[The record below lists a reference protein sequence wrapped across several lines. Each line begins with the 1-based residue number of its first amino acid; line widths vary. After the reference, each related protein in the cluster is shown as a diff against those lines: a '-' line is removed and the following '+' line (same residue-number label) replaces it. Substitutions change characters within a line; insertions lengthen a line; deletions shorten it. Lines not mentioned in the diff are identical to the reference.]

1 MERKGILSMKKMK
14 TRDVALV
21 GLFAALTVICS
32 WISIPLGP
40 VPVTL
45 QTFAVFL
52 AAALLGSRRGTWAV
66 LVYILLGVAGLP
78 VFSGFKTLNP
88 LTFGYV
94 LGFLPLGLL
103 TAASEKLFSKT
114 KLALPL
120 GMVLGLLACYFIG
133 TVWFYYVM
141 HFRDTEYGFGKIL
154 SLCVVPF
161 IVPDLVKLGLAYFL
175 SQKLG
180 KFVK

>member
-1 MERKGILSMKKMK
+1 MKGLK

-21 GLFAALTVICS
+21 GLFAALTVICA
-32 WISIPLGP
+32 WISIPVGP

-52 AAALLGSRRGTWAV
+52 GAALLGPKRGTLAV
-66 LVYILLGVAGLP
+66 GVYILLGVVGLP
-78 VFSGFKTLNP
+78 VFSGFKGLNP

-94 LGFLPLGLL
+94 LGFLPLGLM
-103 TAASEKLFSKT
+103 TAAAERLFPGR

-120 GMVLGLLACYFIG
+120 GMALGLLACYLIG
-133 TVWFYYVM
+133 TVWFWYVM
-141 HFRDTEYGFGKIL
+141 HFRGTAYGFGKIL

-161 IVPDLVKLGLAYFL
+161 ILPDLLKLAAAWLLAR
-175 SQKLG
+175 KLG
-180 KFVK
+180 KYVK

>member
-1 MERKGILSMKKMK
+1 MKGLK

-21 GLFAALTVICS
+21 GLFAALTVICA
-32 WISIPLGP
+32 WISVPLGP

-52 AAALLGSRRGTWAV
+52 GAALLGSKRGTLAV
-66 LVYILLGVAGLP
+66 GVYILLGVVGLP

-94 LGFLPLGLL
+94 LGFLPLGLM
-103 TAASEKLFSKT
+103 TAAAERLFPGR

-120 GMVLGLLACYFIG
+120 GMALGLLVCYLIG
-133 TVWFYYVM
+133 TVWFWYVM
-141 HFRDTEYGFGKIL
+141 HFRGTAYGFGKIL

-161 IVPDLVKLGLAYFL
+161 VLPDLLKLAVSWLLAR
-175 SQKLG
+175 KLG
-180 KFVK
+180 KYVKQAQA

>member
-1 MERKGILSMKKMK
+1 MKKLK

-21 GLFAALTVICS
+21 GLFAALTVICA
-32 WISIPLGP
+32 WISVPLGP

-52 AAALLGSRRGTWAV
+52 GAALLGSKRGTLAV
-66 LVYILLGVAGLP
+66 AVYILLGVVGLP

-88 LTFGYV
+88 VTFGYV
-94 LGFLPLGLL
+94 LGFLPLGML
-103 TAASEKLFSKT
+103 TAAAEKLFPGK

-120 GMVLGLLACYFIG
+120 GMVLGLLVCYLIG

-141 HFRDTEYGFGKIL
+141 HFRGTAYGFGQIL
-154 SLCVVPF
+154 GLCVVPF
-161 IVPDLVKLGLAYFL
+161 ILPDLVKLGLAWFL
-175 SQKLG
+175 SMKLG
-180 KFVK
+180 KYVK

>member
-1 MERKGILSMKKMK
+1 MKTLK

-21 GLFAALTVICS
+21 GLFAALTVICA

-52 AAALLGSRRGTWAV
+52 AAALLGPKRGTLAV
-66 LVYILLGVAGLP
+66 GVYILLGVVGLP
-78 VFSGFKTLNP
+78 VFSGFKGLNP
-88 LTFGYV
+88 VTFGYV

-103 TAASEKLFSKT
+103 TAAAEKLFPGR

-120 GMVLGLLACYFIG
+120 GMALGLLVCYLIG
-133 TVWFYYVM
+133 TVWFWYVM
-141 HFRDTEYGFGKIL
+141 HFRGTEYGFGKIL

-161 IVPDLVKLGLAYFL
+161 VIPDLFKMGLAYFL
-175 SQKLG
+175 SKKLR
-180 KFVK
+180 KYA

>member
-1 MERKGILSMKKMK
+1 MKTLK

-21 GLFAALTVICS
+21 GLFAALTVICA
-32 WISIPLGP
+32 WISVPLGP

-52 AAALLGSRRGTWAV
+52 GAALLGSRRGTLAV
-66 LVYILLGVAGLP
+66 AVYILLGVVGLP

-88 LTFGYV
+88 VTFGYV
-94 LGFLPLGLL
+94 LGFLPLGML
-103 TAASEKLFSKT
+103 TAASDRLFKGK

-120 GMVLGLLACYFIG
+120 GMVLGLLVCYSIG

-141 HFRDTEYGFGKIL
+141 HFRGTEYGFGKIL
-154 SLCVVPF
+154 SLCVTPF
-161 IVPDLVKLGLAYFL
+161 ILPDLVKLALAWFL
-175 SQKLG
+175 SLKLA
-180 KFVK
+180 KYVK

>member
-1 MERKGILSMKKMK
+1 MRKLK

-21 GLFAALTVICS
+21 GLFAALMVICA
-32 WISIPLGP
+32 WISVPLGP

-52 AAALLGSRRGTWAV
+52 AAALLGSRRGTLAV
-66 LVYILLGVAGLP
+66 GVYILLGVVGLP

-88 LTFGYV
+88 VTFGYV

-103 TAASEKLFSKT
+103 TAAAEKLFPGR

-120 GMVLGLLACYFIG
+120 GMVLGLLVCYLIG

-141 HFRDTEYGFGKIL
+141 HFRGTEYGFGMIL
-154 SLCVVPF
+154 RLCVAPF
-161 IVPDLVKLGLAYFL
+161 LLPDLAKLGLAYLL
-175 SQKLG
+175 SRKLA
-180 KFVK
+180 KYIK

>member
-1 MERKGILSMKKMK
+1 MKGLK
-14 TRDVALV
+14 TKDVALV
-21 GLFAALTVICS
+21 GLFAGLTVICA
-32 WISIPLGP
+32 WISVPLGP
-40 VPVTL
+40 IPVTL

-52 AAALLGSRRGTWAV
+52 GTALLGAKRGTLSVAV
-66 LVYILLGVAGLP
+66 YVLLGVVGLP

-94 LGFLPLGLL
+94 LGFLPLGMV
-103 TAASEKLFSKT
+103 TAASETLFSKK

-120 GMVLGLLACYFIG
+120 GMGLGLALCYLIG

-141 HFRDTEYGFGKIL
+141 HFRGIEYGFGKIL

-161 IVPDLVKLGLAYFL
+161 VLPDLIKLGFAVFLA
-175 SQKLG
+175 QKLR
-180 KFVK
+180 KYVK

>member
-1 MERKGILSMKKMK
+1 MGKLRTK
-14 TRDVALV
+14 DVALI
-21 GLFAALTVICS
+21 GLFAALMVICA
-32 WISIPLGP
+32 WISVPLGP

-52 AAALLGSRRGTWAV
+52 AAALLGSKRGTLAV
-66 LVYILLGVAGLP
+66 AVYILLGVVGLP
-78 VFSGFKTLNP
+78 VFSGFKSLNP

-94 LGFLPLGLL
+94 LGFLPLGML
-103 TAASEKLFSKT
+103 TAASEKLFPKR

-120 GMVLGLLACYFIG
+120 GMLTGLLVCYLIG

-141 HFRDTEYGFGKIL
+141 HFRGTEYGFGKIL
-154 SLCVVPF
+154 SLCVIPF
-161 IVPDLVKLGLAYFL
+161 IVPDLVKMALAYFL
-175 SQKLG
+175 SLKLS

>member
-1 MERKGILSMKKMK
+1 MKNMK
-14 TRDVALV
+14 TKDVALV
-21 GLFAALTVICS
+21 GLFAALMVICS
-32 WISIPLGP
+32 WISVPLGP

-52 AAALLGSRRGTWAV
+52 AAALLGSRRGTLAV
-66 LVYILLGVAGLP
+66 GVYILLGVVGLP

-103 TAASEKLFSKT
+103 TAASERLFRGRR
-114 KLALPL
+114 LALPL
-120 GMVLGLLACYFIG
+120 GMGLGLLACYLIG
-133 TVWFYYVM
+133 TVWFWYVM
-141 HFRDTEYGFGKIL
+141 HFRGTEYGFGKIL
-154 SLCVVPF
+154 SLCVIPF
-161 IVPDLVKLGLAYFL
+161 IVPDLIKLGLAYFL
-175 SQKLG
+175 TQKLG

>member
-1 MERKGILSMKKMK
+1 MKKMK
-14 TRDVALV
+14 TKDVALV
-21 GLFAALTVICS
+21 GLFAALTVICA

-52 AAALLGSRRGTWAV
+52 AAALLGSKRGTMAIG
-66 LVYILLGVAGLP
+66 VYILLGVVGLP

-103 TAASEKLFSKT
+103 TAAADKLFKGK
-114 KLALPL
+114 KLALLL
-120 GMVLGLLACYFIG
+120 GMALGLAVCYLIG
-133 TVWFYYVM
+133 TVWFWYVM
-141 HFRDTEYGFGKIL
+141 HFRGTEYGFGKIL
-154 SLCVVPF
+154 SLCVTPF
-161 IVPDLVKLGLAYFL
+161 LIPDLVKMGLAYFL
-175 SQKLG
+175 AQKLS
-180 KFVK
+180 KYIQ

>member
-1 MERKGILSMKKMK
+1 MKGLK

-21 GLFAALTVICS
+21 GLFAALTVICA
-32 WISIPLGP
+32 WISIPVGP

-52 AAALLGSRRGTWAV
+52 GAALLGPKRGTLAV
-66 LVYILLGVAGLP
+66 GVYILLGVVGLP
-78 VFSGFKTLNP
+78 VFSGFKGLNP

-94 LGFLPLGLL
+94 LGFLPLGLM
-103 TAASEKLFSKT
+103 TAAAERLFSGR

-120 GMVLGLLACYFIG
+120 GMALGLLACYLIG
-133 TVWFYYVM
+133 TVWFWYVM
-141 HFRDTEYGFGKIL
+141 HFRGTAYGFGKIL

-161 IVPDLVKLGLAYFL
+161 ILPDLLKLAAAWLLAR
-175 SQKLG
+175 KLG
-180 KFVK
+180 KYVK

>member
-1 MERKGILSMKKMK
+1 MKKLR

-21 GLFAALTVICS
+21 GLFAALTVICA
-32 WISIPLGP
+32 WISVPLGP

-52 AAALLGSRRGTWAV
+52 AAALLGPRRGTLAV
-66 LVYILLGVAGLP
+66 GVYILLGVVGLP
-78 VFSGFKTLNP
+78 VFSGFKGLNP

-103 TAASEKLFSKT
+103 TAAAEKLFPGR

-120 GMVLGLLACYFIG
+120 GMALGLLVCYLIG
-133 TVWFYYVM
+133 TVWFWYVM
-141 HFRDTEYGFGKIL
+141 HFRGTEYGFGKIL

-161 IVPDLVKLGLAYFL
+161 LVPDLFKLGLAYFL
-175 SQKLG
+175 SKKLA
-180 KFVK
+180 KYIK

>member
-1 MERKGILSMKKMK
+1 MKQLK

-21 GLFAALTVICS
+21 GLFAALMVICAWVS
-32 WISIPLGP
+32 VPLGP

-52 AAALLGSRRGTWAV
+52 AAALLGSQRGTLAV
-66 LVYILLGVAGLP
+66 GVYILLGVVGLP
-78 VFSGFKTLNP
+78 VFSGFKGLNP

-94 LGFLPLGLL
+94 LGFLPLGML
-103 TAASEKLFSKT
+103 TAAAEKLFPGR

-120 GMVLGLLACYFIG
+120 GMVLGLLVCYLIG
-133 TVWFYYVM
+133 TVWFWYVM
-141 HFRDTEYGFGKIL
+141 HFRGTAYGFGKIL

-161 IVPDLVKLGLAYFL
+161 ILPDLLKLAAAWLLAR
-175 SQKLG
+175 KLG
-180 KFVK
+180 KYVK

>member
-1 MERKGILSMKKMK
+1 MQGSK

-21 GLFAALTVICS
+21 GLFAALTVICA

-40 VPVTL
+40 VPVTM

-52 AAALLGSRRGTWAV
+52 GAALLGSRRGTWAV
-66 LVYILLGVAGLP
+66 AVYILLGVVGLP

-94 LGFLPLGLL
+94 LGFLPLGMV
-103 TAASEKLFSKT
+103 TAAVGKLLPSR

-120 GMVLGLLACYFIG
+120 GLGLGLLVCYLVG
-133 TVWFYYVM
+133 TVWFWYVM
-141 HFRDTEYGFGKIL
+141 RFRGTAYGFGQIL
-154 SLCVVPF
+154 SLCVTPF
-161 IVPDLVKLGLAYFL
+161 LLPDLVKLGLACFL
-175 SQKLG
+175 AHKLG
-180 KFVK
+180 KYVK

>member
-1 MERKGILSMKKMK
+1 MKGSR

-21 GLFAALTVICS
+21 GLFAALTVVCA
-32 WISIPLGP
+32 WISVPLGP

-52 AAALLGSRRGTWAV
+52 AAALLGSRRGTLAV
-66 LVYILLGVAGLP
+66 GVYILLGVVGLP
-78 VFSGFKTLNP
+78 VFSGFKGLNP

-94 LGFLPLGLL
+94 LGFLPLSML
-103 TAASEKLFSKT
+103 TAAAEKLFPGRT
-114 KLALPL
+114 LARPL
-120 GMVLGLLACYFIG
+120 GMGLGLLVCYLVG

-141 HFRDTEYGFGKIL
+141 HFRGTEYGFGKIL

-161 IVPDLVKLGLAYFL
+161 VVPDLVKLGLACFL
-175 SQKLG
+175 AKRLA
-180 KFVK
+180 KYVK